1 MELVELVKELE
12 RQKENSRDIIA
23 DSRTLK
29 AVSNGEL
36 KIEIEGY
43 GSYPLTEWAHLQLS
57 EKLGIPKKYYDRM
70 RKEGKIELLA
80 ENINA
85 WIKEKEKRLIRI
97 LNGRI
102 RAVLSDR
109 YRIMDNYDLVF
120 LVLEEFK
127 RKETVEIYRIDLTET
142 MLYLKAI
149 DKTLTE
155 EIRENDV
162 IHGGLIIRNSE
173 VGASS
178 FRVEPFLL
186 RKICSNGLIGKH
198 SLKKIHLGRQTV
210 ETGEIEWS
218 EETKRLEDKAFWAKV
233 RDIIRNTFDRKIFLS
248 WIKKMKEATEI
259 EIEKPKEAIDNVVK
273 YAGLTEE
280 QKNILLMHFTEKT
293 KYGLVNAVTSLAR
306 ETKDIDERIRLEE
319 IGGKLLEEVE
329 IWN

>member
-1 MELVELVKELE
+1 MELVDLVKELE
-12 RQKENSRDIIA
+12 RQKENSKDIIV

-36 KIEIEGY
+36 KIKIEGY
-43 GSYPLTEWAHLQLS
+43 GKYPLTEWAHLQLA

-85 WIKEKEKRLIRI
+85 WIKEREKRLIRI
-97 LNGRI
+97 LDGKI

-120 LVLEEFK
+120 LALEEFK
-127 RKETVEIYRIDLTET
+127 RKETVEIYKIDLTET

-162 IHGGLIIRNSE
+162 IYGGLIIRNSE

-186 RKICSNGLIGKH
+186 RKICNNGLIGKY
-198 SLKKIHLGRQTV
+198 SLKRIHLGRQTM
-210 ETGEIEWS
+210 EIGEIEWS
-218 EETKRLEDKAFWAKV
+218 DETRKLEDRAFWAKV
-233 RDIIRNTFDRKIFLS
+233 RDIIRNTFDKKIFLS
-248 WIKKMKEATEI
+248 WIEKMKEAAETK
-259 EIEKPKEAIDNVVK
+259 IEKPKEAIDNVVK
-273 YAGLTEE
+273 YAQLTEE

-293 KYGLVNAVTSLAR
+293 KYGLVNAITSLAR
-306 ETKDIDERIRLEE
+306 DTKNIDEKIRLEE
-319 IGGKLLEEVE
+319 IGGKLLEEK

>member
-1 MELVELVKELE
+1 MELAELVEELE

-43 GSYPLTEWAHLQLS
+43 GGYPLTEWAHLQLS

-85 WIKEKEKRLIRI
+85 WIREREKRLIRI
-97 LNGRI
+97 LDGKI

-120 LVLEEFK
+120 LALEEFK

-149 DKTLTE
+149 DRKLTE
-155 EIRENDV
+155 EIREGDI

-198 SLKKIHLGRQTV
+198 SLKKIHLGRQTA
-210 ETGEIEWS
+210 EEGEIEWS
-218 EETKRLEDKAFWAKV
+218 DETKRLEDKAFWAKV

-248 WIKKMKEATEI
+248 WIKKMKEAAEI
-259 EIEKPKEAIDNVVK
+259 EIEKPKEAIDNVVR

-293 KYGLVNAVTSLAR
+293 KYGMVNAITSLAR
-306 ETKDIDERIRLEE
+306 DTQDIQERIRLEE

>member
-12 RQKENSRDIIA
+12 RQKESSKDIIA

-29 AVSNGEL
+29 AISNEEL
-36 KIEIEGY
+36 RIEIEGY

-70 RKEGKIELLA
+70 RNEGKIELLA

-97 LNGRI
+97 LDGRI

-120 LVLEEFK
+120 LALEEFK

-142 MLYLKAI
+142 MLYLKAT
-149 DKTLTE
+149 DRTLTE
-155 EIRENDV
+155 EIREGDI

-198 SLKKIHLGRQTV
+198 SLKRIHLGRQTA
-210 ETGEIEWS
+210 EEGEIEWS
-218 EETKRLEDKAFWAKV
+218 DETKRLEDKAFWAKV

-248 WIKKMKEATEI
+248 WIKKMKEAVEI

-293 KYGLVNAVTSLAR
+293 KYGLVNAVASLAR
-306 ETKDIDERIRLEE
+306 DTKDVDERIRLEE

-329 IWN
+329 IWK